1 MYRRLTHYSIIV
13 GMICL
18 LSACGFQL
26 RGAGTGGTALPE
38 AWKSMYLVTN
48 DPNSEFTRDVSALFS
63 ATGVIWAD
71 DRVSANFILVLQPE
85 RFEQRNLSL
94 NSQARVAEYELIMR
108 AQFSVLN
115 ADNKEEIPPT
125 TVSVVKRMQNDPDN
139 VTGKA
144 SELQLLKVESRRE
157 LAQQILQ
164 RTSFYAAASQA
175 NNP

>member
-1 MYRRLTHYSIIV
+1 
-13 GMICL
+13 
-18 LSACGFQL
+18 
-26 RGAGTGGTALPE
+26 
-38 AWKSMYLVTN
+38 
-48 DPNSEFTRDVSALFS
+48 
-63 ATGVIWAD
+63 
-71 DRVSANFILVLQPE
+71 VLQPE

-125 TVSVVKRMQNDPDN
+125 TVLVVKRMQNDPDN